1 MIIGLAALFL
11 RLSGKTQPYL
21 MDAFYSVDH
30 ETVIKTG
37 KAFGRMSIIGKLIHI
52 TYSTSKS
59 ESSSYRAGT
68 FSDARLR
75 TIQFSALL

>member
-21 MDAFYSVDH
+21 MTALNNVDH

-52 TYSTSKS
+52 TYSTFKS
-59 ESSSYRAGT
+59 EQLILSS
-68 FSDARLR
+68 
-75 TIQFSALL
+75 